1 MHVELDSEGHWQ
13 INNVI
18 EGNTVKE
25 VLGYVEYNAQE
36 LIERLR
42 IALEVSLKQNRLT
55 TEESAKLQKKFKEA
69 LESYTYLVV

>member
-1 MHVELDSEGHWQ
+1 MELDSEGHWQ

-25 VLGYVEYNAQE
+25 VLGYVEYNSHE

-42 IALEVSLKQNRLT
+42 VAIEISLKQGRLT
-55 TEESAKLQKKFKEA
+55 TEESAKLQKKFREA
-69 LESYTYLVV
+69 LDSYTYLVV